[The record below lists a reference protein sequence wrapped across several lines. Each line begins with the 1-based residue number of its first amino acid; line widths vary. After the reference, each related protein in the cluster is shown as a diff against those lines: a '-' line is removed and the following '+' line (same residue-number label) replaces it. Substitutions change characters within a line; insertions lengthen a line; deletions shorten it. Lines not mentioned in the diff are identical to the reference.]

1 VTLSDSLR
9 SSLRA
14 RRRTIPRA
22 ARSAAAQHV
31 AYLVS
36 RHIRL
41 RPGLK
46 VALYRALPEELDT
59 APLIALC
66 LARGCHLYFPR
77 ITDYRAARMRFYA
90 QAAQS
95 ERVNRFGIAEPSAG
109 LPTLN
114 ARALDLVFVPLVGFD
129 DCGARLGMGK
139 GYYDRAF
146 AFRRARSSWHCP
158 RLIGLAFE
166 IQRLPR
172 IETAAHDVRLD
183 GIVTEMRYRLCST
196 GS

>member
-1 VTLSDSLR
+1 M
-9 SSLRA
+9 
-14 RRRTIPRA
+14 
-22 ARSAAAQHV
+22 
-31 AYLVS
+31 
-36 RHIRL
+36 
-41 RPGLK
+41 
-46 VALYRALPEELDT
+46 ALYRALPEELDT

-66 LARGCHLYFPR
+66 LARGCRLYFPR

-90 QAAQS
+90 QAQS
-95 ERVNRFGIAEPSAG
+95 ERLNRFGIAEPAAS

-129 DCGARLGMGK
+129 DSGARLGMGK

-146 AFRRARSSWHCP
+146 AFRRARTSWHRP

-172 IETAAHDVRLD
+172 IETAAHDVGLD
-183 GIVTEMRYRLCST
+183 GIITEMRYRPCST